1 MGYRIILNEKS
12 YHGYGALDN
21 LVPEIKKNNFKK
33 LAIFTDKVLLD
44 VGCAQKAIK
53 LIEDANIE
61 YAIFSDIK
69 ENPTITNVLD
79 GLKILKDN
87 NCDAIIAIGGGSVM
101 DTAKGSAIVL
111 KNPEFADVRSLEGVA
126 DTKNR
131 CLPIIAIP
139 TTAGTAAEITI
150 NYVITDEENKKK
162 MVCVDPN
169 DLPILAI
176 VDPLMMESMPKKL
189 AAATGLDA
197 LTHAIEGYITLGAND
212 MSDMF
217 ALEAIRLI
225 GENLVNSVNGDK
237 KAIEKM
243 ALAQYIAGMGFSNV
257 GLGIVHSMAHP
268 LGALYSTPH
277 GIANAIIL
285 PSVMEYNKE
294 YSGEKYRNIAKALG
308 VKGTEEMDA
317 DLYRKAAIEAVKTLA
332 KNVGIELSLKGIV
345 DEKDIDFLAESAMND
360 ACTPGNPR
368 KPLKEDIIE
377 MYKALIK

>member
-1 MGYRIILNEKS
+1 MGYRIILNEVS
-12 YHGYGALDN
+12 YHGYGALEN
-21 LVPEIKKNNFKK
+21 LVPEVKKNKFNKIAVFTDNVLLEVGTANKAIDLLK
-33 LAIFTDKVLLD
+33 DSGIDYCIFT
-44 VGCAQKAIK
+44 
-53 LIEDANIE
+53 N
-61 YAIFSDIK
+61 IK
-69 ENPTITNVLD
+69 ENPTIGNVKD
-79 GLKILKDN
+79 GLRIVEDN
-87 NCDAIIAIGGGSVM
+87 KCDAIIAIGGGSVM
-101 DTAKGSAIVL
+101 DTAKAVAIVT
-111 KNPEFADVRSLEGVA
+111 KNPEFGDIRSLEGVA

-176 VDPLMMESMPKKL
+176 VDPIMMESMPKKL

-217 ALEAIRLI
+217 AIESIRLI
-225 GENLVNSVNGDK
+225 GEYLEKAVNK
-237 KAIEKM
+237 EKEAIEKM

-285 PSVMEYNKE
+285 PTVMDYNKE
-294 YSGEKYRNIAKALG
+294 YTGEKFRNIARALG
-308 VKGTEEMDA
+308 VSGTEKMTQDE
-317 DLYRKAAIEAVKTLA
+317 YRSAAIEAVKTLA
-332 KNVGIELSLKGIV
+332 NKVGIELTLKGIV
-345 DEKDIDFLAESAMND
+345 NEEDIDFLAESAMND

-368 KPLKEDIIE
+368 TPKKEDIIE
-377 MYKALIK
+377 MYKSLL